1 MGHYSD
7 YGIIC
12 YQVGGGDP
20 SYVDITGTSQIATT
34 LTTSY
39 TAQND
44 APVGGRYP
52 SRMAIGLRGALSLFV
67 TNNFGTATET
77 IVKVQV
83 RYDEYSPWVD
93 IQSVRGDTGT
103 VAAEHVFTASGSYV
117 LQTSSILASREC
129 RVMVKATTGGALN
142 FNDWVLIKAL
152 AV

>member
-12 YQVGGGDP
+12 YQAGGGDP
-20 SYVDITGTSQIATT
+20 SYVDITGTTQIATT

-67 TNNFGTATET
+67 TNNFGVATET

-83 RYDEYSPWVD
+83 RYDENAPWAD
-93 IQSVRGDTGT
+93 IQSVRGDTGS
-103 VAAEHVFTASGSYV
+103 VALEHTLAAAGTYVIQTA
-117 LQTSSILASREC
+117 SILATREC
-129 RVMVKATTGGALN
+129 RVMVKATSGGPLN
-142 FNDWVLIKAL
+142 ANDWVLIKAM

>member
-1 MGHYSD
+1 
-7 YGIIC
+7 
-12 YQVGGGDP
+12 
-20 SYVDITGTSQIATT
+20 
-34 LTTSY
+34 
-39 TAQND
+39 
-44 APVGGRYP
+44 
-52 SRMAIGLRGALSLFV
+52 MAIGLRGSLSLFV

-83 RYDEYSPWVD
+83 RYDENSPWVD

-129 RVMVKATTGGALN
+129 RVMVKATSGGALN
-142 FNDWVLIKAL
+142 FNDWVIIKAL